1 MVYNII
7 CAWCGRGLGVKYVG
21 RSGSDAHQI
30 SHSICPECKKKVF
43 RDIHARGDVAG
54 IKISS

>member
-21 RSGSDAHQI
+21 RAGSEANQI

-43 RDIHARGDVAG
+43 RDIQTGSGVG
-54 IKISS
+54 IKVAN